1 MSTAQEIEKA
11 IRSLSAAER
20 DKLLHHIPDIFPEFG
35 GDAEWESLIR
45 DERKR
50 PGLSELL
57 DQNEAE
63 LARNP
68 EAFPK
73 MTTSDFGSP
82 A

>member
-11 IRSLSAAER
+11 NRSLSPPER
-20 DKLLHHIPDIFPEFG
+20 DKLLHHIPDIFPELG
-35 GDAEWESLIR
+35 GDAEWERLVR

-50 PGLSELL
+50 PALIELL
-57 DQNEAE
+57 SAHEAE
-63 LARNP
+63 LARNR

-73 MTTSDFGSP
+73 MTADEFVTS